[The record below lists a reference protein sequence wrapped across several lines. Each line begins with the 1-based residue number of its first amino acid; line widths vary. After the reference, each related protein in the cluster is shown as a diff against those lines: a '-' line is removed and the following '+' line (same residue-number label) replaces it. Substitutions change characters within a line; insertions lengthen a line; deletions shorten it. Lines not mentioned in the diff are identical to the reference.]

1 MLLGRWDYDVAT
13 AVISSY
19 PLPVGSAIARRAARS
34 LRAAGPGRWAGVRT
48 GGRHLV
54 RSSPQVSVEQ
64 AACGY
69 LYKTSC
75 TSGWVGGES
84 R

>member
-1 MLLGRWDYDVAT
+1 MLLGHWDYDVAT

-19 PLPVGSAIARRAARS
+19 PLLLGPAIARRAARS

-48 GGRHLV
+48 GDRHRI
-54 RSSPQVSVEQ
+54 RSSPQLSVEQ

-75 TSGWVGGES
+75 TSGWVRVES